1 MFDSVPRVA
10 RIVSSVSVAPVT
22 AGTRPFPGGRPALP
36 EELVVRALPTS
47 TSASQLLPVIDA
59 LAPLLPGRGL
69 QRGTVLL
76 VDTGAVRSGLPVG
89 ELGGSGHGG
98 ATTLSMA
105 LVAAASSAGSWCVAI
120 GFGDPGVVAMD
131 ELGVDLDHLAIVPR
145 PGHSWASVT
154 ATALDGVDV
163 VLLRLPFPARPAM
176 ARNLVARARER
187 RAVLIVVGGER
198 AWPEGPDLLI
208 RVENGQ
214 WTGLGDGHGHLRTR
228 RATVMAVGRRAAAR
242 PVRCRLWLPGP
253 DGRVVGELGLGT
265 DAPGNAPEG
274 NAPEGNAPEGTVD
287 PAVQHGAV
295 HPAVSRH
302 PSAAAFTSGTG
313 ISGAGRMHP
322 SLAGGS
328 SR

>member
-274 NAPEGNAPEGTVD
+274 NAPEGTVD